1 VRRPHVDVAVIGL
14 GLAGSA
20 AARAVARRGRSVAAF
35 EAYAPGH
42 RKGSSHGRSRIFRR
56 AYDDPFYVE
65 LTGRAGRLWM
75 ELAETT
81 GEPVFRLTGE
91 VDLWPDTQRL
101 ADALADGGVP
111 MELVPG
117 PVAEKRW
124 PLFRFEEP
132 VVYHPEA
139 GVVDP
144 DLAIAVMVRGAVAAG
159 AAVAYNTPV
168 TALEPEDAGVR
179 VRAGSVEY
187 FAGTVIVAAGPWL
200 APLLGSL
207 VDLPPLAVTQQQ
219 VFFFRPRDPRAVWP
233 NFIID
238 DIYGLAEGDL
248 VKVAEH
254 RRGTP
259 TTAGER
265 SGVIDAA
272 SRERITAFVQDRVP
286 GLDPAPVGAL
296 SCLYTSTP
304 DEDFI
309 LDRSGP
315 FVVCSPCSG
324 HGAKFAPLVGELAA
338 DLAEELPENQGPAL
352 PRFALSRF
360 G

>member
-1 VRRPHVDVAVIGL
+1 MSRRRVDVAVVGL

-20 AARAVARRGRSVAAF
+20 AAREVARRGHRVAAF

-56 AYDDPFYVE
+56 AYDDPMYVE

-75 ELAETT
+75 DLTETS

-91 VDLWPDTQRL
+91 LDAWTDPETL
-101 ADALADGGVP
+101 AEVMTDGQVP
-111 MELVPG
+111 VELLSAG
-117 PVAEKRW
+117 AAGRRW
-124 PLFRFEEP
+124 PEFTFDQP
-132 VVYHPEA
+132 VVFHPEA
-139 GVVDP
+139 GVIDP
-144 DLAIAVMVRGAVAAG
+144 DLAISVMVRDAIAAG
-159 AAVAYNTPV
+159 AVVAYNTPV
-168 TALEPEDAGVR
+168 TALEPEDGGVV
-179 VRAGSVEY
+179 VRGGSVEY
-187 FAGTVIVAAGPWL
+187 VADTVIVAAGPWL
-200 APLLGSL
+200 GPLLGSL

-219 VFFFRPRDPRAVWP
+219 VFFFRPRDPRVEWP
-233 NFIID
+233 NFTLG
-238 DIYGLAEGDL
+238 DIYGLPEGEL
-248 VKVAEH
+248 VKVSEH
-254 RRGTP
+254 GQGTP
-259 TTAGER
+259 TTADGR

-272 SRERITAFVQDRVP
+272 SRKRVTEFVRDRVP
-286 GLDPAPVGAL
+286 GLHPEPVGAL

-338 DLAEELPENQGPAL
+338 DLAEERGSAL

-360 G
+360 AG